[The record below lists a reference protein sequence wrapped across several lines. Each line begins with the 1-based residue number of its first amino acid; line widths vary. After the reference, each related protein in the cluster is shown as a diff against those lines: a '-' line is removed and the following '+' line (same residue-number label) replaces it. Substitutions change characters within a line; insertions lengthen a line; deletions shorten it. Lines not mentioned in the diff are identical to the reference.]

1 MFDGNKR
8 YLLISNYRKEYLCNH
23 YMCKDE
29 TFTRCVSISHKLY
42 PKISARSVWRKKSRF
57 FNLSHNATECLHKY
71 DFIPFGQV
79 QELSGETI

>member
-57 FNLSHNATECLHKY
+57 FNLSHNAKIYFALVTMIY
-71 DFIPFGQV
+71 SQ
-79 QELSGETI
+79 